1 MTDML
6 ERAALGML
14 ESDKLD
20 GFKPD
25 TLDDYKRAARAAMLA
40 ALDPEDEDLI
50 SDIACEIAPSGDED
64 AAVEIAFIV
73 KQTIGNLRHFL
84 QKANVND

>member
-25 TLDDYKRAARAAMLA
+25 TLDDYKRAARAA
-40 ALDPEDEDLI
+40 
-50 SDIACEIAPSGDED
+50 
-64 AAVEIAFIV
+64 
-73 KQTIGNLRHFL
+73 
-84 QKANVND
+84 